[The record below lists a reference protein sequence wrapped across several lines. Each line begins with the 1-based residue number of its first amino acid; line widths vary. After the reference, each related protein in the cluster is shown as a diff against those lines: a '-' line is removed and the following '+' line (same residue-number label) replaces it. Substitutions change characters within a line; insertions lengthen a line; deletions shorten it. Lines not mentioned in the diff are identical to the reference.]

1 MLFLYLPL
9 LIILISIG
17 FLTLGIVEFKC
28 YFDEEK
34 LRKYLASETAKKRER
49 EAKEKLIRAKS
60 ILQSMAQEFSV
71 VSSTLHWTSQLSP
84 VEFQNRY
91 QNIWD
96 KSNEAQ
102 MLIAFYAPTLE
113 ESADS
118 LDNLLSNYWGKLY
131 SVLVGEQ
138 VERTTPNYLEVV
150 EYSQMISSQI
160 QDISQKVK
168 ELTY

>member
-17 FLTLGIVEFKC
+17 LVTLGIFEFKC

-60 ILQSMAQEFSV
+60 ILQSIAQEFSIIY
-71 VSSTLHWTSQLSP
+71 STIDWIDELSP
-84 VEFQNRY
+84 VDFQQRY
-91 QNIWD
+91 QDLWS

-102 MLIAFYAPTLE
+102 MLIAFYAPTLKE
-113 ESADS
+113 TADS
-118 LDNLLSNYWGKLY
+118 LDEVSSIYWRKLY
-131 SVLVGEQ
+131 AVLVVEQ

-150 EYSQMISSQI
+150 EYLQMIPTQI
-160 QDISQKVK
+160 QDIRQKVK